1 MEKSIAGRLERDD
14 ICLTFD
20 DSLLCQ
26 KELAVPVLE
35 SLGYTGLFF
44 VYSGVFQ
51 GGIEKL
57 EIHRKFRN
65 KHFENIEIFYDS
77 FFRNLEESESGDA
90 YIKAVKDFR
99 PELYLS
105 DKPFYSD
112 NDRKFRFVRDK
123 VIDGDTY
130 NLVMENM
137 IEETTS
143 IEELSQSLWMND
155 NHLREL
161 TRQGHVVGLHSQT
174 HPTILGEMPPESQKL
189 EYGKNFAHLEEVL
202 GAPPQSVA
210 HPCNS
215 YNAAT
220 LDILAGLGVR
230 VGFRDNM
237 SNSGTAGLEYPREDH
252 ANIVAMMGE
261 TTS

>member
-1 MEKSIAGRLERDD
+1 M
-14 ICLTFD
+14 
-20 DSLLCQ
+20 
-26 KELAVPVLE
+26 
-35 SLGYTGLFF
+35 
-44 VYSGVFQ
+44 
-51 GGIEKL
+51 

-65 KHFENIEIFYDS
+65 QHFENIEVFYDS

-90 YIKAVKDFR
+90 YKAAVKDFR

-105 DKPFYSD
+105 EKPFYSD

-123 VIDGDTY
+123 VLDADAY
-130 NLVMENM
+130 NRSMESM
-137 IEETTS
+137 IEATTS

-155 NHLREL
+155 NDLREL
-161 TRQGHVVGLHSQT
+161 ADQGHVIGLHSQT

-189 EYGKNFAHLEEVL
+189 EYSKNFQHLEEVL

-215 YNAAT
+215 YNATT

-237 SNSGTAGLEYPREDH
+237 TNSGKTGLEYPREDH
-252 ANIVAMMGE
+252 ANIVAMMGK
-261 TTS
+261 TKS